1 MGAIGD
7 GEFDDDTKSKDIM
20 IRTSREIKAMNM
32 RLAKLFAPGKKLLDL
47 VPDGSSFEF
56 HMSEGENMYARI
68 NLKGIREALVFSFK
82 VLEHHPQSDCKVY
95 FSTKVPN
102 PGESHH
108 DAVFHN
114 VSVSFNNHS
123 IEAEVQ
129 V

>member
-7 GEFDDDTKSKDIM
+7 GGFDDDAQSKDIM
-20 IRTSREIKAMNM
+20 IRTSREIKAINM

-56 HMSEGENMYARI
+56 YMSEGEIMYTRI

-82 VLEHHPQSDCKVY
+82 VLEPNPQSDCKVY
-95 FSTKVPN
+95 FSIKVPN
-102 PGESHH
+102 PGENHH

-114 VSVSFNNHS
+114 VSISFEN
-123 IEAEVQ
+123 
-129 V
+129 

>member
-1 MGAIGD
+1 
-7 GEFDDDTKSKDIM
+7 M

-68 NLKGIREALVFSFK
+68 NLRGVREALVFSFK
-82 VLEHHPQSDCKVY
+82 AFEQGDCKVY

-114 VSVSFNNHS
+114 VSAISFNNVETH
-123 IEAEVQ
+123 VQ